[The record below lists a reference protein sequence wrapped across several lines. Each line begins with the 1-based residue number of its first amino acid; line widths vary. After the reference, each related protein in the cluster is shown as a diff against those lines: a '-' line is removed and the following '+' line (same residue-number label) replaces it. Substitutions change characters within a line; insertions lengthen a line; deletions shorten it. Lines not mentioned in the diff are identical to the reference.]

1 VVIVGILPYREAT
14 AHDAARMGA
23 ARRSARHP
31 PATARARAAWGSTK
45 APGPARAIS
54 TSAKR
59 ARTRASRT
67 MRSPSALRARR
78 FAPPGRGAFSLRC
91 AWPAAVSGG

>member
-1 VVIVGILPYREAT
+1 VVIVGILPDVET
-14 AHDAARMGA
+14 HAHDAARMGA

-31 PATARARAAWGSTK
+31 PATARARAVWDSTK
-45 APGPARAIS
+45 APEPARAIS

-67 MRSPSALRARR
+67 MRRPSALRARR
-78 FAPPGRGAFSLRC
+78 FARAGRGAFSVRC
-91 AWPAAVSGG
+91 ACAAAVSGG